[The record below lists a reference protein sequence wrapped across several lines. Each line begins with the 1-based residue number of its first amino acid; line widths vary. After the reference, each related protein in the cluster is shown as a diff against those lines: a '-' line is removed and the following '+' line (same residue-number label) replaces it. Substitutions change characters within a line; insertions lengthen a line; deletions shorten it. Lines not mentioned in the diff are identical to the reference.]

1 MALGDKMN
9 GERSELQMREGHL
22 ENIVRSVSTPLYSSF
37 PMVTNRPCYTT
48 LCWDRPGRSQ

>member
-9 GERSELQMREGHL
+9 EERSELQMRAGHL
-22 ENIVRSVSTPLYSSF
+22 ENIVRSVSTLLNSSF

-48 LCWDRPGRSQ
+48 L